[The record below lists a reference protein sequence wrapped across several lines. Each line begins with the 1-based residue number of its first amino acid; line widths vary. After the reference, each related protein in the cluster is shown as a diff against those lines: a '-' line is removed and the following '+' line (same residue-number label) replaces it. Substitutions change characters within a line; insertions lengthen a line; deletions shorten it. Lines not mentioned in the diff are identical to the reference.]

1 MLCRLLIWKGYL
13 KGLVS
18 FSLVAGKLILDNVRQ
33 IVSFLFAFYHMAS
46 STKFKITF
54 NSIISISEQLRPLI
68 FSNLLSKT

>member
-46 STKFKITF
+46 SPKFEITF
-54 NSIISISEQLRPLI
+54 IISISEKLRALI